1 MNMPAESSPF
11 AFPKLDGSNY
21 TSWKEDMKV
30 VLMDRGCWSFI
41 IEDKPCPEQA
51 TEKEKFE
58 YDWRKQRCYTIIY
71 QGIERKFLPLIR
83 YTTDGKEAWNI
94 LKTNFEP
101 TSKARLAVLIDE
113 FFELKFNP
121 VEETIGIFCKRVDEK
136 KTQIEEF
143 NHLEVEKQ
151 LVNEAGRIQLKQ
163 KDLNLDYTEDAY
175 TVGSFRLQETSKKS
189 SERSGA
195 VLDPSRNPGQYRKIH
210 YPKGMGPSCEFCSRK
225 GHDASKCYKKQNK
238 EKKQA
243 FASETSFCGTN
254 QASGVSTD
262 CNLFL
267 IDTAAT
273 SHFCYERD
281 WFKNF
286 KELKTTKALLADKK
300 STCEVEG
307 IGDIDFIVQDFKG
320 NVKITL
326 KDVLYTPNMR
336 RNLISGARMDI
347 AGLKIIW
354 SNNVMRICHS
364 NNEYFFSAF
373 RRDMFYIVSGY
384 PLLDSVMYTSVDL
397 NLIHKRLCHVNIPL
411 IKDMCKNKSVK
422 GLEKVNIKIDNESCI
437 ACNVGKATRTS
448 LKKNY
453 AYKRVTKSV
462 LDKVHMDLWG
472 PAPVNS
478 LGGSKYFLSIID
490 DFSRKIDVF
499 TLKSKSEV
507 FSIFKEY
514 LSRVQ
519 RELGRK
525 LKSVRTDNGL
535 EFCHKDFET
544 FLRNL
549 GIKIERTSFYTPE
562 LSGIAERFN
571 RSSMEAVRTMLQ
583 DSGLQPRFWAEALHA
598 YVHTKNRCS
607 HKLTEGKTPMEIWS
621 GHKPSIRHCR
631 TFGSL
636 AYVYVPTV
644 NRNKLQP
651 KAKIGILVGY
661 AVNRRGYRR
670 NKLAFDPNQ
679 FNFKPTKTNTRFEEK
694 SECHN
699 ETSSDS
705 VDEAS
710 FVNDIFQHEIYMTE
724 IPKTFKET
732 QISPDKEKWD
742 KAMSEEIKLMQ
753 NRKVWDLVEPKSNM
767 KILGCRWVYNIKH
780 DEKNNV
786 KKYKSRLVAQ
796 GFKQRPGVDFTDVF
810 APLVN
815 FDIIKFLFV
824 LLVCILGWNHC
835 QIDVKG
841 AYLYGN
847 LDIPIYMQQPEG
859 FAVKGCEHYVC
870 RLHINEILFGLGFH
884 QNELYNDLYTKSN
897 CILLVYVD
905 DIVVFSKSQSDLEN
919 SILNIKIKLEI
930 TELGPV
936 RYLLGV
942 NFERIGNSVYL
953 HQNTYINKLKT
964 RFKNLPRRRITLPL
978 KVGCILPDRVKEN
991 EIIETEL
998 MRQIPYKTLIGCS
1011 SFIANRSRP
1020 DIAFAVNTMSQFCNG
1035 YTYHHWTIVVDI
1047 LNYVFNTMYYK
1058 INLSD
1063 TRNTRLTMYSDS
1075 SWGCKL
1081 NDRHSTSGYIMLFGN
1096 VPITWKSQKQKC
1108 IALSSMEAEFIALT
1122 ESVKCIIWYSKI
1134 LKELNLIDFRMPELY
1149 CDSQS
1154 AIHFSKNNIE
1164 NSKTKHIEVKYK
1176 FVRKLLYDKEF
1187 ELNYINSKENLA
1199 DFLTKPLVKEKFLS
1213 VIKVIFQKYSVTD
1226 GAECWNSNELVQSL
1240 NESISLVN
1248 FHDVAEVTAL
1258 V

>member
-58 YDWRKQRCYTIIY
+58 YDWRKQRCYTTIY

-136 KTQIEEF
+136 KTQVKEAGFEIPELLIALQLIRRLPAEYDHLVQTLYRLKDEEF

-175 TVGSFRLQETSKKS
+175 TVGSFRLQETRKKS

-225 GHDASKCYKKQNK
+225 GHDASKCYKKRNK

-243 FASETSFCGTN
+243 FVSETSFCGTN
-254 QASGVSTD
+254 QAFGVSTD
-262 CNLFL
+262 CNHFL

-300 STCEVEG
+300 STCEVEE
-307 IGDIDFIVQDFKG
+307 IGNIDFIVQDIKG

-326 KDVLYTPNMR
+326 KDVFYTPNMR

-437 ACNVGKATRTS
+437 ACNAGKATRTS

-453 AYKRVTKSV
+453 VYKRVTKSV

-544 FLRNL
+544 FLRDL

-562 LSGIAERFN
+562 LNGIAERFN

-631 TFGSL
+631 AFGSL

-661 AVNRRGYRR
+661 AVNRRGYRVW
-670 NKLAFDPNQ
+670 L
-679 FNFKPTKTNTRFEEK
+679 
-694 SECHN
+694 
-699 ETSSDS
+699 
-705 VDEAS
+705 
-710 FVNDIFQHEIYMTE
+710 
-724 IPKTFKET
+724 PKERKVFTL
-732 QISPDKEKWD
+732 
-742 KAMSEEIKLMQ
+742 KLM
-753 NRKVWDLVEPKSNM
+753 
-767 KILGCRWVYNIKH
+767 
-780 DEKNNV
+780 
-786 KKYKSRLVAQ
+786 
-796 GFKQRPGVDFTDVF
+796 
-810 APLVN
+810 
-815 FDIIKFLFV
+815 
-824 LLVCILGWNHC
+824 
-835 QIDVKG
+835 
-841 AYLYGN
+841 
-847 LDIPIYMQQPEG
+847 
-859 FAVKGCEHYVC
+859 
-870 RLHINEILFGLGFH
+870 
-884 QNELYNDLYTKSN
+884 
-897 CILLVYVD
+897 
-905 DIVVFSKSQSDLEN
+905 
-919 SILNIKIKLEI
+919 KL
-930 TELGPV
+930 
-936 RYLLGV
+936 
-942 NFERIGNSVYL
+942 
-953 HQNTYINKLKT
+953 
-964 RFKNLPRRRITLPL
+964 
-978 KVGCILPDRVKEN
+978 
-991 EIIETEL
+991 
-998 MRQIPYKTLIGCS
+998 
-1011 SFIANRSRP
+1011 
-1020 DIAFAVNTMSQFCNG
+1020 
-1035 YTYHHWTIVVDI
+1035 
-1047 LNYVFNTMYYK
+1047 
-1058 INLSD
+1058 
-1063 TRNTRLTMYSDS
+1063 
-1075 SWGCKL
+1075 
-1081 NDRHSTSGYIMLFGN
+1081 
-1096 VPITWKSQKQKC
+1096 
-1108 IALSSMEAEFIALT
+1108 
-1122 ESVKCIIWYSKI
+1122 
-1134 LKELNLIDFRMPELY
+1134 RM
-1149 CDSQS
+1149 
-1154 AIHFSKNNIE
+1154 A
-1164 NSKTKHIEVKYK
+1164 
-1176 FVRKLLYDKEF
+1176 
-1187 ELNYINSKENLA
+1187 
-1199 DFLTKPLVKEKFLS
+1199 
-1213 VIKVIFQKYSVTD
+1213 
-1226 GAECWNSNELVQSL
+1226 
-1240 NESISLVN
+1240 
-1248 FHDVAEVTAL
+1248 
-1258 V
+1258 

>member
-41 IEDKPCPEQA
+41 VEDNPCPEQA
-51 TEKEKFE
+51 NEKEMFE
-58 YDWRKQRCYTIIY
+58 YDWRKQRCYTTIY

-136 KTQIEEF
+136 KTQVKEAGFEIPELLIALQLIRRLPAEYDHLVQTLYRLKDEEF

-175 TVGSFRLQETSKKS
+175 TVGSFRLQETRKKS
-189 SERSGA
+189 SER
-195 VLDPSRNPGQYRKIH
+195 R
-210 YPKGMGPSCEFCSRK
+210 MGPSCEFCSRK
-225 GHDASKCYKKQNK
+225 GHDASKCYKKRNK

-243 FASETSFCGTN
+243 FVSETTFCGTN
-254 QASGVSTD
+254 QAFGVSTD
-262 CNLFL
+262 CNHFL

-307 IGDIDFIVQDFKG
+307 NGNIDFIVQDIKG
-320 NVKITL
+320 N
-326 KDVLYTPNMR
+326 
-336 RNLISGARMDI
+336 
-347 AGLKIIW
+347 
-354 SNNVMRICHS
+354 
-364 NNEYFFSAF
+364 
-373 RRDMFYIVSGY
+373 
-384 PLLDSVMYTSVDL
+384 VDL

-453 AYKRVTKSV
+453 VYKRVTKSV

-562 LSGIAERFN
+562 LNGIAERFN

-631 TFGSL
+631 AFGSL

-661 AVNRRGYRR
+661 AVNRRGYRVWLPKER
-670 NKLAFDPNQ
+670 KVVESIHVKIDETKNGVKTLFGKVKHYDYAIYQLDQNLNNDSDYRAQDEKSSSPEKPSSLDISTWIRLEKPRTKSKRIDVYYYPPSKERLRSINDVKIYCQKNKLEFDPNQ
-679 FNFKPTKTNTRFEEK
+679 FNFKPTKANTRFEEK

-710 FVNDIFQHEIYMTE
+710 FVNDIFQNEIYMTE

-732 QISPDKEKWD
+732 QISPDKEKWNE
-742 KAMSEEIKLMQ
+742 AMSEEIKLMQ

-767 KILGCRWVYNIKH
+767 KVLGCRWVYNIKH

-847 LDIPIYMQQPEG
+847 LDIPIYMQQPEE
-859 FAVKGCEHYVC
+859 FVLKGCEHYVC
-870 RLHINEILFGLGFH
+870 RLQKSIYGLHQSGRQWNLELSEILFGLGFH
-884 QNELYNDLYTKSN
+884 QNDLCNGLYTK
-897 CILLVYVD
+897 
-905 DIVVFSKSQSDLEN
+905 
-919 SILNIKIKLEI
+919 
-930 TELGPV
+930 
-936 RYLLGV
+936 
-942 NFERIGNSVYL
+942 
-953 HQNTYINKLKT
+953 
-964 RFKNLPRRRITLPL
+964 
-978 KVGCILPDRVKEN
+978 
-991 EIIETEL
+991 
-998 MRQIPYKTLIGCS
+998 
-1011 SFIANRSRP
+1011 
-1020 DIAFAVNTMSQFCNG
+1020 
-1035 YTYHHWTIVVDI
+1035 
-1047 LNYVFNTMYYK
+1047 
-1058 INLSD
+1058 
-1063 TRNTRLTMYSDS
+1063 
-1075 SWGCKL
+1075 
-1081 NDRHSTSGYIMLFGN
+1081 
-1096 VPITWKSQKQKC
+1096 
-1108 IALSSMEAEFIALT
+1108 
-1122 ESVKCIIWYSKI
+1122 
-1134 LKELNLIDFRMPELY
+1134 
-1149 CDSQS
+1149 
-1154 AIHFSKNNIE
+1154 
-1164 NSKTKHIEVKYK
+1164 
-1176 FVRKLLYDKEF
+1176 
-1187 ELNYINSKENLA
+1187 
-1199 DFLTKPLVKEKFLS
+1199 
-1213 VIKVIFQKYSVTD
+1213 
-1226 GAECWNSNELVQSL
+1226 
-1240 NESISLVN
+1240 
-1248 FHDVAEVTAL
+1248 
-1258 V
+1258 

>member
-30 VLMDRGCWSFI
+30 VLMDRGCSSFI
-41 IEDKPCPEQA
+41 TEDKPCPEQA

-58 YDWRKQRCYTIIY
+58 RLPAEYDHLVQTLYR
-71 QGIERKFLPLIR
+71 
-83 YTTDGKEAWNI
+83 
-94 LKTNFEP
+94 LK
-101 TSKARLAVLIDE
+101 D
-113 FFELKFNP
+113 
-121 VEETIGIFCKRVDEK
+121 
-136 KTQIEEF
+136 EEF
-143 NHLEVEKQ
+143 NHREVEKQ

-163 KDLNLDYTEDAY
+163 KDLNLDYTKNAY

-195 VLDPSRNPGQYRKIH
+195 KR
-210 YPKGMGPSCEFCSRK
+210 
-225 GHDASKCYKKQNK
+225 NK

-254 QASGVSTD
+254 QAFGVSTD
-262 CNLFL
+262 WNHFL

-281 WFKNF
+281 WFRNF

-307 IGDIDFIVQDFKG
+307 IGDIDFIVQDIKG

-326 KDVLYTPNMR
+326 KDVFYTPNMR
-336 RNLISGARMDI
+336 RNLIRGARMDI

-354 SNNVMRICHS
+354 SNDVMHICHS

-422 GLEKVNIKIDNESCI
+422 GLEKVNIKINNESCI
-437 ACNVGKATRTS
+437 ACNVGKATS

-453 AYKRVTKSV
+453 VYKRVTKSV

-535 EFCHKDFET
+535 EFCHKDFEI

-562 LSGIAERFN
+562 LNGIAERFN

-661 AVNRRGYRR
+661 AVNRRGYRVWLPKER
-670 NKLAFDPNQ
+670 KVVESIHVKIDETKNGVKTLFGKVKHYDYAIYQLDQNLNNDSDCRAQDEKSSSPEKPSSLDISTWIRLEKPRKKSKRIDVYYYPPSKERLRSINDVKMYCEKNKLEFDANQ

-742 KAMSEEIKLMQ
+742 EAMSEEIKLMQ

-767 KILGCRWVYNIKH
+767 KV
-780 DEKNNV
+780 
-786 KKYKSRLVAQ
+786 
-796 GFKQRPGVDFTDVF
+796 
-810 APLVN
+810 
-815 FDIIKFLFV
+815 
-824 LLVCILGWNHC
+824 LGWNHC

-847 LDIPIYMQQPEG
+847 LDILIYMQQPEG
-859 FAVKGCEHYVC
+859 FVVKGCEHYVC
-870 RLHINEILFGLGFH
+870 RLHKSIYGLHQSGRQWNLELSEILFGLGFH
-884 QNELYNDLYTKSN
+884 QNELCNGLYTKSN

-905 DIVVFSKSQSDLEN
+905 DIVVFSKSQSDLED

-942 NFERIGNSVYL
+942 NFERIGDSVYL

-964 RFKNLPRRRITLPL
+964 RFKNLPRRRIALPL
-978 KVGCILPDRVKEN
+978 KVSCILPDRVKEN

-998 MRQIPYKTLIGCS
+998 MRQIPYKTLIGCL

-1058 INLSD
+1058 INLSNTHD
-1063 TRNTRLTMYSDS
+1063 TRLTMYLDS

-1122 ESVKCIIWYSKI
+1122 ESVKFIIWYSKI
-1134 LKELNLIDFRMPELY
+1134 LKELSLTDFRMPELY

-1164 NSKTKHIEVKYK
+1164 NSKTKHIDIKYK
-1176 FVRKLLYDKEF
+1176 FVRKLLHDKEF
-1187 ELNYINSKENLA
+1187 ELNYINSKKNLA
-1199 DFLTKPLVKEKFLS
+1199 DFLTKPLVKDKFLS
-1213 VIKVIFQKYSVTD
+1213 VIKAIFQKYSVTD